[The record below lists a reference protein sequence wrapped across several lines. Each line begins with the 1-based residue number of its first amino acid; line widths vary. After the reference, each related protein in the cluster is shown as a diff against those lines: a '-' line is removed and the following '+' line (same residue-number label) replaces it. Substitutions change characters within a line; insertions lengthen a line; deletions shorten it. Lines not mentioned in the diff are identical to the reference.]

1 MFTID
6 PNITDVQLK
15 EKDLY
20 KAFFSLNSH
29 EVATPDMSLEEARSY
44 VFFLREGK
52 GRLSVYIGLHLIHT
66 DRKLFYTNSANPF
79 LEDVLPDI
87 EDEARSFAEG
97 LGAFLDEADFAKM
110 SDSEKGE
117 WIDGQSIFGQK
128 KEPEPAPAI
137 PPAAAEQAQPEPAP
151 VPQPTAVP
159 VPPATPVQTVPA
171 SQATPIPP
179 AAPVPQPTAVP
190 VPLAPPVQAVP
201 APQPV
206 TVPTPPESPVP
217 EMMESGQQSFESPA
231 PKGPAPTE
239 APLAVAAKKRQEIM
253 DKAVK
258 AGVAKPPK
266 QPLARELSTSTSVVS
281 RDREALARLLT
292 SF

>member
-6 PNITDVQLK
+6 PNITAVQLK

-20 KAFFSLNSH
+20 KALFSLNNH
-29 EVATPDMSLEEARSY
+29 EVATPDMSLEEARSF
-44 VFFLREGK
+44 VFFFREGK
-52 GRLSVYIGLHLIHT
+52 SRLSVYIGLHLIPT

-87 EDEARSFAEG
+87 EDEARNFAEG
-97 LGAFLDEADFAKM
+97 LGALLDEVDFAKM
-110 SDSEKGE
+110 SDSEKSE

-128 KEPEPAPAI
+128 KEPEPAPAVPPASVEQSQPI
-137 PPAAAEQAQPEPAP
+137 PAAAPAP
-151 VPQPTAVP
+151 QPIAVP
-159 VPPATPVQTVPA
+159 VPPAAPIQTVPA
-171 SQATPIPP
+171 SPAMPLPP

-190 VPLAPPVQAVP
+190 VPPASPVQAVP
-201 APQPV
+201 APEPA
-206 TVPTPPESPVP
+206 TVPTTPESPVP
-217 EMMESGQQSFESPA
+217 DMTTSGQQSVESQVPA
-231 PKGPAPTE
+231 A
-239 APLAVAAKKRQEIM
+239 APLAAAAKKRQDIM

-258 AGVAKPPK
+258 AGVTKPPK

>member
-6 PNITDVQLK
+6 PNITDAQLK

-44 VFFLREGK
+44 VFFFREGK
-52 GRLSVYIGLHLIHT
+52 SRLSVYIGLHLIHT

-87 EDEARSFAEG
+87 EDEARNFAEG

-110 SDSEKGE
+110 SDSEKDE

-128 KEPEPAPAI
+128 KEPEPAPAV

-151 VPQPTAVP
+151 APQPTPVP
-159 VPPATPVQTVPA
+159 VSPAAPVQTVQA
-171 SQATPIPP
+171 SQAAPILAASP
-179 AAPVPQPTAVP
+179 APE
-190 VPLAPPVQAVP
+190 
-201 APQPV
+201 PQPV
-206 TVPTPPESPVP
+206 TAPTPPEPPVP
-217 EMMESGQQSFESPA
+217 EMMASGQHSLESPA
-231 PKGPAPTE
+231 PVAG
-239 APLAVAAKKRQEIM
+239 PLAAAAKKRQEIM

-266 QPLARELSTSTSVVS
+266 QPLARELSTATSVVS

>member
-20 KAFFSLNSH
+20 KAFFSVNSH
-29 EVATPDMSLEEARSY
+29 EVATPDMSLEEARSF
-44 VFFLREGK
+44 VFFFREGK
-52 GRLSVYIGLHLIHT
+52 SRLSVYIGLHLIPT

-87 EDEARSFAEG
+87 EDEARNFAEG

-151 VPQPTAVP
+151 APQPTAVP
-159 VPPATPVQTVPA
+159 VPP
-171 SQATPIPP
+171 
-179 AAPVPQPTAVP
+179 
-190 VPLAPPVQAVP
+190 APPVQAVP
-201 APQPV
+201 APQPM

-231 PKGPAPTE
+231 PAA

-258 AGVAKPPK
+258 AGVTKPPK
-266 QPLARELSTSTSVVS
+266 QPLARELSTSMSGVS